1 MARQRERSYQLA
13 QDSGNQEQNLELFGE
28 LVQRETRDL
37 EARLRTEL
45 LAIGEALD
53 AIQAIVT
60 DECACED
67 Y

>member
-1 MARQRERSYQLA
+1 MARQRAQSYELA
-13 QDSGNQEQNLELFGE
+13 QESGSEEQNLEIFGE

-37 EARLRTEL
+37 EAQISSEL
-45 LAIGEALD
+45 LAIGDALD

-60 DECACED
+60 DECED

>member
-60 DECACED
+60 DECED